1 LKEIS
6 EQIKEEEEIT
16 KEELK
21 KKIKEL
27 IKKESGVDILPDTLT
42 KLLSRATINDRN
54 RWNFPIN
61 EKNMEKYNVFYF
73 VDENNKKMLKKYLPV
88 RPPIGYKIYYKK
100 KDTNERCERIL

>member
-1 LKEIS
+1 MRCVNVS
-6 EQIKEEEEIT
+6 KEEEEIT

-27 IKKESGVDILPDTLT
+27 IKKESGEDILPDTLT

-61 EKNMEKYNVFYF
+61 ENNMDKFNIFYF
-73 VDENNKKMLKKYLPV
+73 VDENDKKMLRKYSPDK
-88 RPPIGYKIYYKK
+88 PPIGYKIYYRK
-100 KDTNERCERIL
+100 KDTKEKCERIIN